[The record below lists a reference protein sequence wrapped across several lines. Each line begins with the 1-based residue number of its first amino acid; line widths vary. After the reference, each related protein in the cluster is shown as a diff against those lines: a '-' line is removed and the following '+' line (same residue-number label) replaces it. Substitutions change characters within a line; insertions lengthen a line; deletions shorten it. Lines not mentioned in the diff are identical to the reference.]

1 MEKIIG
7 GDMSFKEKVW
17 RIYTGD
23 YSNVGYRLG
32 ENWAK
37 QGKPRNAWGF
47 ALIWHKNFINQF
59 WQANYSD
66 QTLKDSFYQG
76 YDNQQLAQTIANTQ
90 QPISPLIPQGV
101 TMSNLERYD
110 RILAGLNTA
119 RNNVNLNIKQLG
131 DALTN
136 YSSQIEKME
145 QVGFLKDYADK
156 LKAYNGLKMRIDGL
170 QNFLAQIN
178 KKIDDI
184 EQSITDLRNNAN
196 NDQ

>member
-1 MEKIIG
+1 
-7 GDMSFKEKVW
+7 MSFKEKLW

-23 YSNVGYRLG
+23 YSDVGYQLG

-47 ALIWHKNFINQF
+47 AFIWHKNFINQF

-90 QPISPLIPQGV
+90 APKTPLIPQGV

-119 RNNVNLNIKQLG
+119 KDNIKLNIKQLG
-131 DALTN
+131 DTLTD
-136 YSSQIEKME
+136 YSNQVEAMKN
-145 QVGFLKDYADK
+145 VGFLADYADK
-156 LKAYNGLKMRIDGL
+156 IKAYNGLKMRIDGL
-170 QNFLAQIN
+170 QNFLTQIN

-184 EQSITDLRNNAN
+184 EKSIIDLRNNAN
-196 NDQ
+196 KEQ